1 MSAVLEGTLTSLL
14 AFCRTF
20 EEGSFTKAARALR
33 VTPAAVS
40 RSVARLEEALG
51 ATLFRRTTRNLRP
64 SPEGAAY
71 YAKCSAAL
79 ALLEDAER
87 DLAEGAGSTSG
98 LVRLSVP
105 TTYGLQVLL
114 PGLAGFAARH
124 PGIELEV
131 QASNLNV
138 DFMRE
143 GFDLAVRMG
152 ALDDTSLIAR
162 RLDEPTFGVFA
173 SPAYLK
179 RRGAPRTIDELAVHE
194 TIGFVLPRTGRVL
207 PWFFAAPTR
216 EVRPRTRVR
225 CVEDPRAAVV
235 LAVAGEGL
243 VQTYHFMVRG
253 ELARKELTEVLKPHA
268 GRTRPVSLI
277 YPKGVALSKVTRQ
290 VIDEILRV
298 ARASRMAQGAPLGRH
313 EPAHPHD

>member
-1 MSAVLEGTLTSLL
+1 MTAALEGTLTSLV

-20 EEGSFTKAARALR
+20 EEGSFTSAARALR

-40 RSVARLEEALG
+40 RAVARLEETLG
-51 ATLFRRTTRNLRP
+51 ATLFRRTTRELRP
-64 SPEGAAY
+64 SPAAAAY

-79 ALLEDAER
+79 SLLEDAER
-87 DLAEGAGSTSG
+87 DLAEGAICATG
-98 LVRLSVP
+98 LVRISIP
-105 TTYGLQVLL
+105 TTYGLHVLL

-138 DFMRE
+138 DFVRE

-152 ALDDTSLIAR
+152 QLDDTSLIAR
-162 RLDEPTFGVFA
+162 KLDHPTFGVFA

-179 RRGAPRTIDELAVHE
+179 RRGVPRTVDELAAHE
-194 TIGFVLPRTGRVL
+194 TIGFVMPRTGRVL
-207 PWFFAAPTR
+207 PWFFAAPIR
-216 EVRPRTRVR
+216 DVRPRTRLR
-225 CVEDPRAAVV
+225 CLEDPRAAVA
-235 LAVAGEGL
+235 LALAGEGL

-253 ELARKELTEVLKPHA
+253 ELARKELAEVLKAH
-268 GRTRPVSLI
+268 GSRSRPVSLI
-277 YPKGVALSKVTRQ
+277 YPKEVAPSKVARV

-298 ARASRMAQGAPLGRH
+298 ARANRMSG
-313 EPAHPHD
+313 